1 MLEKS
6 RNPRNIEG
14 DTMNL
19 GIGEVLIILLIIAL
33 FAALGYALWRIV
45 RSASQK

>member
-1 MLEKS
+1 
-6 RNPRNIEG
+6 
-14 DTMNL
+14 MNL
-19 GIGEVLIILLIIAL
+19 GIVEVLIILLVILLIIAP

>member
-1 MLEKS
+1 MLDRS

-14 DTMNL
+14 GTMNL

>member
-1 MLEKS
+1 MLDRTRS
-6 RNPRNIEG
+6 PRNIEG

-19 GIGEVLIILLIIAL
+19 GFGEVLIILLIIAL
-33 FAALGYALWRIV
+33 FAALGYALWRNV

>member
-1 MLEKS
+1 MLDRS
-6 RNPRNIEG
+6 HNPRNIEG

>member
-1 MLEKS
+1 
-6 RNPRNIEG
+6 
-14 DTMNL
+14 MNL
-19 GIGEVLIILLIIAL
+19 GIGEVLIILLTIAP

>member
-1 MLEKS
+1 MLDRS
-6 RNPRNIEG
+6 CNPRNVEG

-19 GIGEVLIILLIIAL
+19 GIGEVLIFLLIIAL

>member
-1 MLEKS
+1 MLNRT

-33 FAALGYALWRIV
+33 FAALGYALWKIV

>member
-1 MLEKS
+1 
-6 RNPRNIEG
+6 
-14 DTMNL
+14 MNL
-19 GIGEVLIILLIIAL
+19 AISEVLIILLIIAL

>member
-1 MLEKS
+1 
-6 RNPRNIEG
+6 
-14 DTMNL
+14 MNL
-19 GIGEVLIILLIIAL
+19 GIGEVLIILLIIAP

>member
-1 MLEKS
+1 MLDRS

-14 DTMNL
+14 STVNL

>member
-1 MLEKS
+1 
-6 RNPRNIEG
+6 
-14 DTMNL
+14 MNV
-19 GIGEVLIILLIIAL
+19 GIGEVLIILLIILLITAP